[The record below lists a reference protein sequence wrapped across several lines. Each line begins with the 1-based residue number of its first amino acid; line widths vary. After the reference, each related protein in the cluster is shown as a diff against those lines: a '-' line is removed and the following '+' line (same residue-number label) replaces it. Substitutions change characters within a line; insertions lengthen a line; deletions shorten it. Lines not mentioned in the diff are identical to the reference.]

1 VAQVLLTTLFK
12 GQKNYQVAPPLGLL
26 TMGAVLRRAG
36 HDVRLLDLR
45 ARLEPFAPHLET
57 LRRDPPEV
65 LGFSAVILEADV
77 LRRAIAMTAEALPDT
92 KIVVGGPYANSNTD
106 EVMALPDVD
115 AVVLGEGEVALER
128 LLAAWARGE
137 TRPALPGVGYPG
149 RGEIPAPERIEELD
163 ALPLPAWDLADFALY
178 HRRPRH
184 GYLYKHRAYF
194 SVLTS
199 RGCPYH
205 CVFCQCIFGHRYRT
219 RSAAAVVGEVE
230 ALVREHGVREIHFVD
245 DAFNLDLDRAKA
257 ICDGIV
263 ERKLN
268 VAITFP
274 AGLRADRMDD
284 ELIDKLAAAGC
295 FKIPYGIETASPRL
309 QGLLK
314 KHVDLDKLR
323 AIIDRTQQRGIVTQG
338 FFMLGF
344 PSETEEEVR
353 QTMNFAVR
361 SKLHFATFNHVNV
374 FPGTELWTMAAA
386 AGKTAGYDPARCDY
400 DDPPLHLSEV
410 PPARMQALTRRV
422 HLAFYCSPRRLWRIW
437 RALPRKRHFFGFFGL
452 FLGKLFWFS
461 TGKENDGCT
470 K

>member
-1 VAQVLLTTLFK
+1 MAQVLLTTLFK

-26 TMGAVLRRAG
+26 TMGAALRRAG

-45 ARLEPFAPHLET
+45 ARMEPFDRHLDV
-57 LRRDPPEV
+57 LRADPPDV
-65 LGFSAVILEADV
+65 VGFSAVILEAGV
-77 LRRAIAMTAEALPDT
+77 LRRAVAAVADALPGA
-92 KIVVGGPYANSNTD
+92 KIVIGGPYANSSTD
-106 EVMALPDVD
+106 EVMALPQVD
-115 AVVLGEGEVALER
+115 AVVLGEGEIVFEQLI
-128 LLAAWARGE
+128 AAWARGE
-137 TRPALPGVGYPG
+137 ERPALPGVGYPG
-149 RGEIPAPERIEELD
+149 HGAIPAPEPIADLD

-205 CVFCQCIFGHRYRT
+205 CVFCQCIFGHQYRT
-219 RSAAAVVGEVE
+219 RSAAAVIEEVE

-257 ICDGIV
+257 ICDGIIA
-263 ERKLN
+263 RRLDI
-268 VAITFP
+268 AITFP
-274 AGLRADRMDD
+274 AGLRADRMDV
-284 ELIDKLAAAGC
+284 ELLDKLAAAGC

-309 QGLLK
+309 QRLLK
-314 KHVDLDKLR
+314 KNVRLDKLR
-323 AIIDRTQQRGIVTQG
+323 EIIDHTQRRGIITQG

-344 PSETEEEVR
+344 PTETEADVQ
-353 QTMNFAVR
+353 QTIDFALR

-386 AGKTAGYDPARCDY
+386 LGKTEGYDPATCDY
-400 DDPPLHLSEV
+400 DDPPLCLSEV
-410 PPARMQALTRRV
+410 PAARMKALTRRV
-422 HLAFYCSPRRLWRIW
+422 HLAFYLSPRRLWRIW

-452 FLGKLFWFS
+452 FVGKLFWFS
-461 TGKENDGCT
+461 TPRGDNECT